1 MRVLVVDDDGLS
13 RDIMTRTLETY
24 GYEVLTA
31 SNGREALEILARG
44 DCRLLITDWVMPE
57 VNGTTLCR
65 AIRDGEF
72 SSYIY
77 IIMVSVRNR
86 RQDVIDGLTAGADDF
101 LVKPIDPHELRVRV
115 RAGERILALETRDL
129 TIFALAKMAEARD
142 PDTGHHLE
150 RVRRFSRLLA
160 EKLSE
165 QPEYREQIDSEFVRQ
180 IYLTSPLHDIGKVA
194 IRDEILLKPGR
205 LTDEEFEIVKTH
217 TTRGAEALESALA
230 AYPDAAFLQMAREV
244 AVYHHERYDGEG
256 YPEGL
261 AGEQIPLSARI
272 VALADAYDTITSRRV
287 YKEAGDFASA
297 RRKITAGRGTQF
309 DPDVVDAFL
318 SVETQFV
325 GIRNRFPDLT
335 CDDTAPLSN
344 VSELAPAAE

>member
-1 MRVLVVDDDGLS
+1 MRVLVVDDDELS
-13 RDIMTRTLETY
+13 REIMTHTLEAY
-24 GYEVLTA
+24 GYEVLNA
-31 SNGREALEILARG
+31 ANGREALEILARG

-72 SSYIY
+72 SCYIY

-101 LVKPIDPHELRVRV
+101 LIKPIDPQELRVRV
-115 RAGERILALETRDL
+115 RAAERILALETRDL

-142 PDTGHHLE
+142 PDTGNHLE

-160 EKLSE
+160 EKLAE
-165 QPEYREQIDSEFVRQ
+165 QPKFRDQVDSEFLRQ

-205 LTDEEFEIVKTH
+205 LTEEEFEIVKTH
-217 TTRGAEALESALA
+217 TSRGAEALDSALA

-244 AVYHHERYDGEG
+244 AVHHHERYDGEG
-256 YPEGL
+256 YPDGL

-297 RRKITAGRGTQF
+297 RRKIIAGRGTQF
-309 DPDVVDAFL
+309 DPDVVDAFI
-318 SVETQFV
+318 SAEAQFV
-325 GIRNRFPDLT
+325 GIRNRFPDVEST
-335 CDDTAPLSN
+335 DGSGASVAT
-344 VSELAPAAE
+344 ELAPAGP

>member
-1 MRVLVVDDDGLS
+1 MRVLVVDDDELS
-13 RDIMTRTLETY
+13 RDIMTHTLETH
-24 GYEVLTA
+24 GYEVFTA

-86 RQDVIDGLTAGADDF
+86 RQDVIDGLSAGADDF
-101 LVKPIDPHELRVRV
+101 LIKPIDPQELRVRV

-160 EKLSE
+160 EKLAE
-165 QPEYREQIDSEFVRQ
+165 QPKYRDEIDSEFVRQ

-194 IRDEILLKPGR
+194 VRDEILLKPGR
-205 LTDEEFEIVKTH
+205 LTEEEFEVMKTH
-217 TTRGAEALESALA
+217 TSRGAEALDSALTA
-230 AYPDAAFLQMAREV
+230 CPDTAFLTMAREV
-244 AVYHHERYDGEG
+244 AVHHHERYDGEG

-261 AGEQIPLSARI
+261 AGERIPLAARI

-297 RRKITAGRGTQF
+297 RRKIIAGRGTQF
-309 DPDVVDAFL
+309 DPDVVDAFV

-325 GIRNRFPDLT
+325 GIRNRFPDAG
-335 CDDTAPLSN
+335 CDEPGANESA
-344 VSELAPAAE
+344 ELARAGQ